1 LKLSNDGLSLWYGT
15 PDAPAPFDDEV
26 MPRQGVSVVV
36 AVQPANPTNRVF
48 VRFRVDR
55 GAVQTAPGRDIRT
68 DYGRNVQYFAVAF
81 PAFYTGQVVEYAPV
95 FMCGGRQ
102 CPAAYLADRF
112 RSKFRLEPQKSVAS
126 PAPEP
131 ALARSS
137 PPARGAQVKQTFDA
151 GLAFV
156 ATVEVKFREPQYVGE
171 IPWGMRIN
179 WVIASADV
187 SSSAFHGTMLEAAV
201 DDMLIRRD
209 GMGVVRMRATIKLDD
224 GALLDVESGG
234 YVDFGPDGYRRAVA
248 HDLPDQSPVAL
259 APLIS
264 TRHPKYAWLGRIQ
277 CIGVGQ
283 THLDDL
289 WACYDIYAV
298 NAGKL
303 GAARP

>member
-1 LKLSNDGLSLWYGT
+1 LKLSNDGLNLWFGT

-26 MPRQGVSVVV
+26 MPRHGVSVVV

-48 VRFRVDR
+48 VRFRVDG

-68 DYGRNVQYFAVAF
+68 DYGRNVQYFAVEF

-126 PAPEP
+126 PVP

-137 PPARGAQVKQTFDA
+137 PPARGGQVKQTFDA